1 MNVVLYTTGCPK
13 CVVLKSKLDNKSIK
27 YDVKEG
33 EEEIKKKGFLTAP
46 LLEVDGKIFEFM
58 DAINWINQV

>member
-13 CVVLKSKLDNKSIK
+13 CVVLKSKLDNKSIR